1 MEEIEKQKQEALEN
15 VKKTATEAAT
25 TVVDAK
31 IEEIVKK
38 FENVTSKE
46 STDEMKAEFT
56 KSLQELQAKVKEIK
70 QTGGNK
76 AEKSFN
82 EHLAEAIEKNAEAI
96 QGFKKGSPEVSIVM
110 KDVGDMS
117 IVGNFTN
124 PTPFIQEVNT
134 NLITSPYNRV
144 WLADLLP
151 QATSKSNSVLYPK
164 ENGGEGGAAHWNG
177 SGNKAQM
184 DFDLTSQSAFFKWLA
199 GVVVVE
205 REMLDDI
212 PWLTS
217 YLQKKMLLSLKTKEN
232 DFVLNGTAALDTN
245 RVAGILESATAYDGD
260 FTNFGEM
267 IIDAAY
273 GQIPTGTNDFYMPTN
288 VVLNP
293 RDTVA
298 IGLNKA
304 AGSGEYDLPMNTVAF
319 ANGQLSIAGLQ
330 TVGTTQM
337 TKNNFLAFDKNATMF
352 VRRMSPEIRLFEDAT
367 LAKTNK
373 VMFRIEERVTLA
385 IFNNLGL
392 VKGTYVPAGESEE

>member
-25 TVVDAK
+25 TLVDAK
-31 IEEIVKK
+31 IEEIVSK
-38 FENVTSKE
+38 FDNVTSKE
-46 STDEMKAEFT
+46 ATDEMKAEFT
-56 KSLQELQAKVKEIK
+56 KSMQELQANFKEFR
-70 QTGGNK
+70 QTRGNK

-82 EHLAEAIEKNAEAI
+82 EYLAEAIEKNAEAI

-110 KDVGDMS
+110 KDVGNMS
-117 IVGNFTN
+117 IAGNFTGS
-124 PTPFIQEVNT
+124 TPFIQEVNT
-134 NLITSPYNRV
+134 SLITSPYNRV

-177 SGNKAQM
+177 EGNKAQM
-184 DFDLTSQSAFFKWLA
+184 DFDLTSQSAFFKWIA
-199 GVVVVE
+199 GYVIID

-212 PWLTS
+212 QWLTA
-217 YLQKKMLLSLKTKEN
+217 YLQQKMLVSLKTAEN
-232 DFVLNGTAALDTN
+232 NFVLNGTAGGDTN
-245 RVAGILESATAYDGD
+245 RVAGIHESATAYDGTYAN
-260 FTNFGEM
+260 FTEM
-267 IIDAAY
+267 IIDGAY
-273 GQIPTGTNDFYMPTN
+273 GQIPTGTFDFYQPTN

-304 AGSGEYDLPMNTVAF
+304 SGSGEYDLPSNTVAF
-319 ANGQLSIAGLQ
+319 ERGQLSIAGLQ
-330 TVGTTQM
+330 TVGTTSM
-337 TKNNFLAFDKNATMF
+337 VRNNWLAFDKNATMF
-352 VRRMSPEIRLFEDAT
+352 LRRMSPEIRLFEDAT

-385 IFNNLGL
+385 IFNDKAL
-392 VKGTYVPAGESEE
+392 VKGTYTPPAAE